1 MVVKPLSCIH
11 NNVSDKKSQVKN
23 TIYLFSPTPPLWH
36 WELKERKTNEKGKGK
51 LLFRG

>member
-23 TIYLFSPTPPLWH
+23 TIYLFSSNTAALA
-36 WELKERKTNEKGKGK
+36 LGTKRKENE
-51 LLFRG
+51 